1 MGLIMKKFFE
11 VDAIYRVKKNIKD
24 ILEWSDTFIP
34 GEEVTYCGY
43 TIDRDQGNYI
53 YIFDDVNGAVKS
65 IIENPDEQPFST
77 YEDYFAK
84 IGVNPNPAKDEGL
97 YMFDDSE

>member
-1 MGLIMKKFFE
+1 MGLIKKKFFE
-11 VDAIYRVKKNIKD
+11 MDAIYKVKKNIKD
-24 ILEWSDTFIP
+24 TLQWSNTFIP

-43 TIDRDQGNYI
+43 TIDKDHRNYI
-53 YIFDDVNGAVKS
+53 YKFEDANGCGKRVV
-65 IIENPDEQPFST
+65 ENPDEPPFPN

-97 YMFDDSE
+97 